1 MNEPPQS
8 RATPPRPATARP
20 TPPRPAVTEPSPP
33 TPAVRHH
40 QHQHQHPHRRRDNRM
55 LVVMLGAV
63 FMALLDSTIVNVA
76 TPTIRTDL
84 GTTGSALQLIVSSYT
99 IAYATLLVTGARLGA
114 RNGFRAVFL
123 SGLVTFT
130 VASLACGLAPDPAT
144 LIGARVVQG
153 VGAAMT
159 MPQVYSM
166 IQLRFE
172 GAARGRALSLYA
184 AVIGLGVVVGQVAGG
199 FLVSADLFGA
209 GWRPVFLIN
218 VPVGAVLVIAGMR
231 LLPRGRPPE
240 PKGLD
245 LPGLITLTAALLLLV
260 VPLVTGHEQGWP
272 LWTKVSLLASIPALT
287 VFALVE
293 RAVARR
299 AGAPLV
305 PARVLRT
312 PGLVSGAAAN
322 FFAMAGYA
330 GFLFAFSQHMQSGL
344 GESAT
349 RTGLT
354 FAPLAIGVATGSL
367 TWQKVPERLHR
378 PMIATACVVAA
389 VGYLGIG
396 FTMSSGG
403 HGGSALPA
411 LHLVVGIG
419 MGYVTSPLLTVAL
432 ARVEPGDA
440 ADASGVMTTT
450 AQVAQVLGVAT
461 YGSVYLGTADDGS
474 AAHAVFV
481 TAMLVTAGA
490 LISALAALKLPRG
503 HQP

>member
-1 MNEPPQS
+1 MSESTQS
-8 RATPPRPATARP
+8 RPVEARLAATPQP
-20 TPPRPAVTEPSPP
+20 TPQPAPDDAE
-33 TPAVRHH
+33 RNR
-40 QHQHQHPHRRRDNRM
+40 QNNRM

-114 RNGFRAVFL
+114 RNGFRAMFL
-123 SGLVTFT
+123 FGLVTFT
-130 VASLACGLAPDPAT
+130 AASLACGLAPNAAA

-153 VGAAMT
+153 VGAAMM
-159 MPQVYSM
+159 MPQIYSM

-218 VPVGAVLVIAGMR
+218 VPVGVVLVIAGLR
-231 LLPRGRPPE
+231 LLPQGKPPK

-245 LPGLITLTAALLLLV
+245 LPGLVTLTAALLLLV
-260 VPLVTGHEQGWP
+260 VPLVMGHEQDWP
-272 LWTKVSLLASIPALT
+272 LWMKTSLVASVPAFVL
-287 VFALVE
+287 FALVE

-299 AGAPLV
+299 GGAPLV
-305 PARVLRT
+305 PARVLKT
-312 PGLVSGAAAN
+312 PGLVSGASAN

-330 GFLFAFSQHMQSGL
+330 GFLFAFSQYMQSGL

-367 TWQKVPERLHR
+367 TWQKVPERFHR
-378 PMIATACVVAA
+378 AMIATACVVAA
-389 VGYLGIG
+389 LGYLGIG
-396 FTMSSGG
+396 FDMRSGG
-403 HGGSALPA
+403 HGGIALPA
-411 LHLVVGIG
+411 LQLVVGIG
-419 MGYVTSPLLTVAL
+419 MGYITSPLLTVAL
-432 ARVEPGDA
+432 ARVKPTDA

-461 YGSVYLGTADDGS
+461 YGSVYLSSADGGAADS
-474 AAHAVFV
+474 PAHAVFV
-481 TAMLVTAGA
+481 TAVLVTVGA
-490 LISALAALKLPRG
+490 LVSALAALKLPRRQ
-503 HQP
+503 HD